1 MKIDNVVDGIN
12 EIVDER
18 VILTRMQKF
27 GCVYRK
33 TNDNLAKLQDFGLR
47 RVRNGSR
54 SHRLAPS
61 SVACVA

>member
-33 TNDNLAKLQDFGLR
+33 TNDNLAKLQDSGLR
-47 RVRNGSR
+47 RVRKGSR
-54 SHRLAPS
+54 SVGPS
-61 SVACVA
+61 